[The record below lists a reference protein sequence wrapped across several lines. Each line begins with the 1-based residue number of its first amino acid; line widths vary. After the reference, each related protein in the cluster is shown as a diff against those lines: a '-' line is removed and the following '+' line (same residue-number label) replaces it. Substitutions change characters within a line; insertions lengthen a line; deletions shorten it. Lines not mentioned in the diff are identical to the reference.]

1 MLSDPFLQVPTTDS
15 VQVVWFTEF
24 AGENHWVQ
32 WGHDLQRRTVASSR
46 PLSRM
51 REDEWSY
58 TFQTYEKLSHRPI
71 WRHQALISGLIGGQ
85 SLPYR
90 VFSNDG
96 IRTHQ
101 SDIFSLQPSPP
112 QDKPLNIL
120 LTSDHQLMPMVAAN
134 IHQAI
139 AIYGQFDGVFHAG
152 DMVNVPD
159 RASEWF
165 DDRRGRS
172 FFPVLQGRASVQLG
186 GKIYHGAPVLQSTP
200 MFPCPGNHEVMGRNS
215 ASKSLHLQFKDAWPR
230 AIAEEV
236 YFECQDFTDREYDP
250 DKTSQWI
257 TDNSF
262 NFQTYQEIFSLPP
275 TPAPEK
281 QYYAVSFGAIRLIS
295 LMVTNVWRYPKQNSE
310 TPGRYQESNQQLNE
324 PENWGHGQHI
334 FEPIIPGSR
343 QYEWLKQELESEEFC
358 QARYKIVMF
367 HHPPHSLGG
376 NVTPP
381 YTDPQPYEEYAPD
394 GTMVHRRY
402 HYPKEEDQIIKYLI
416 PLLENAGVQLVFY
429 GHSHLWNRFVS
440 PTGMHFLETSNVG
453 NSYGAH
459 LADNP
464 RPLPDFVD
472 PENDLAVGNPN
483 GLEPVTPTIA
493 PLRNEAGEALP
504 YIASNE
510 MTVFSVLETE
520 AGLVKSYYFDT
531 RREDAK
537 VVLFDQF
544 QLRECLNSG
553 S

>member
-1 MLSDPFLQVPTTDS
+1 MLSDPFLQLPTPDS

-24 AGENHWVQ
+24 AGDNHWVQ
-32 WGHDLQRRTVASSR
+32 WGHDLEHRTKATTQQ
-46 PLSRM
+46 LSRT

-58 TFQTYEKLSHRPI
+58 TFKTYDQLSPRPI
-71 WRHQALISGLIGGQ
+71 WRHQAVITGLTTGET
-85 SLPYR
+85 LPYQ
-90 VFSNDG
+90 VFSEE
-96 IRTHQ
+96 HQ
-101 SDIFSLQPSPP
+101 QIQHSEIFSLQPSPP
-112 QDKPLNIL
+112 AEKPLKIL

-134 IHQAI
+134 IQQAI
-139 AIYGQFDGVFHAG
+139 AVYGDFDAVFHAG

-186 GKIYHGAPVLQSTP
+186 NRIYHGGQILQSTP

-215 ASKSLHLQFKDAWPR
+215 QSKALHLQFKDARPQ
-230 AIAEEV
+230 AIAEEE
-236 YFECQDFTDREYDP
+236 YFEQQDFSDQQYDP
-250 DKTSQWI
+250 VQVNQWI
-257 TDNSF
+257 QDHSF
-262 NFQTYQEIFSLPP
+262 NFQTYREIFSLPP

-281 QYYAVSFGAIRLIS
+281 QYYAVSFGNIRLVS
-295 LMVTNVWRYPKQNSE
+295 LMVTNVWRSAQQNLAVA
-310 TPGRYQESNQQLNE
+310 GRYQESDQQLHE

-334 FEPIIPGSR
+334 FEPITPGSR
-343 QYEWLKQELESEEFC
+343 QYEWLKEELGGEAFR
-358 QARYKIVMF
+358 QAKYKIVMF

-381 YTDPQPYEEYAPD
+381 YTDPQPYEEYSPN

-402 HYPKEEDQIIKYLI
+402 HYPKGDDQIIKYLI

-440 PTGMHFLETSNVG
+440 PRGTHFLETSNVG

-464 RPLPDFVD
+464 RSLPDFID
-472 PENDLAVGNPN
+472 PSNDFPVGNPN
-483 GLEPVTPTIA
+483 GLSPVIPTIA
-493 PLRNEAGEALP
+493 PLLNDEGEALP
-504 YIASNE
+504 YIASNKI
-510 MTVFSVLETE
+510 TVFSVLETNDDG
-520 AGLVKSYYFDT
+520 AVVKSYYFDT
-531 RREDAK
+531 IKDDSE

-544 QLRECLNSG
+544 ILRRDD
-553 S
+553 